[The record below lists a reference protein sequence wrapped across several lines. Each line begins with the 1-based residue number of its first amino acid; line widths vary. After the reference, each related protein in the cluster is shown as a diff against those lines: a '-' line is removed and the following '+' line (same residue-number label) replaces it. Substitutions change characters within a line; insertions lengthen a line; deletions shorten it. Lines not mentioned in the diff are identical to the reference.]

1 MGSFHNVSYFS
12 VALSVEIQ
20 VIHIQKIQLLLSIF
34 FPLIIMNFLC
44 SHSKWKTHV
53 KKGVTVLV
61 SSQNNK
67 KGTISAS
74 NDHFAEG
81 DWDEFQTNILLAT
94 QSYQDG
100 YKKGIRTTKGA
111 IIASFKA
118 TGQNHRHLWS
128 RNSMRPRRC
137 AVPNKGITLT
147 ETYPVNLKKTAWK
160 LKYNWVVVIIIF
172 NFYWKSV

>member
-1 MGSFHNVSYFS
+1 
-12 VALSVEIQ
+12 
-20 VIHIQKIQLLLSIF
+20 
-34 FPLIIMNFLC
+34 MNFLC

-61 SSQNNK
+61 SSQNNN

-81 DWDEFQTNILLAT
+81 DWDEFQTNILLAA

-128 RNSMRPRRC
+128 RNSMRRRRC

-147 ETYPVNLKKTAWK
+147 ETD
-160 LKYNWVVVIIIF
+160 IQ
-172 NFYWKSV
+172 